1 MTKTVPGSQFS
12 VLRSQPTEVREIPIG
27 ELVIGD
33 GETRK
38 TLDQTTLEEL
48 AASIAQIGVSEPLTV
63 RRLEVPEGW
72 NDGQRFE
79 IVAGQRRFEA
89 SKLAGKTHCPCIV
102 RELTDAEAADLR
114 VISNEQRED
123 LSPLEQALAFRALLD
138 VPGATVESVAAK
150 LAKEPGYVGRR
161 LKLLDAVEPVRAALR
176 AGAIEVGHALELA
189 RLSAEDQVRFL
200 TGLRAGFEIG
210 VQNAIEAGEGVEQ
223 QWVPTPESVA
233 ALRRDIVR
241 RTRVNLADAPFPL
254 VDPALEPFDCQACPK
269 RSGNAQL
276 LFDDCGQD
284 QCLDRSCY
292 DNKTSQWIEH
302 SIKEYGTKPPLH
314 RLTRN
319 YSNDKKLIGAYGLTL
334 VSLAESCESTEAG
347 IWVDGQTRGQTQGF
361 CRNPKCKKHNPESG
375 SRSSEPKKSPEAKK
389 KAEAEK
395 AAQASAIKG
404 EEAYRRRLFEAIGKT
419 PRNVL
424 EPIGKRLIV
433 GILVEDFLQAGDD
446 NTLQEVARVT
456 GIALAAL
463 TEEEKLR
470 PVLMDMSYGSIAL
483 ALLLMQSADEL
494 EAHPWNMREGR
505 KLGLETLALQ
515 VGLDPQDYRDAEPKK
530 KAESSQ
536 FPVPSSQ
543 KTPAKKPASAKIV
556 SVPAKKAVPAKKK
569 VAAKLSPE
577 ARKRIADAQR
587 KRWATSKTAAKKAVK
602 KAPAKKA
609 KGGS

>member
-389 KAEAEK
+389 KAE
-395 AAQASAIKG
+395 
-404 EEAYRRRLFEAIGKT
+404 
-419 PRNVL
+419 
-424 EPIGKRLIV
+424 
-433 GILVEDFLQAGDD
+433 
-446 NTLQEVARVT
+446 EVARVT

>member
-1 MTKTVPGSQFS
+1 MTKTVLNSQS
-12 VLRSQPTEVREIPIG
+12 ADVRDQVKVWDIPIS

-38 TLDQTTLEEL
+38 TLDQATLEEL

-63 RRLEVPEGW
+63 RRLEAPEGW
-72 NDGQRFE
+72 NDGRRFE

-102 RELTDAEAADLR
+102 RELSDAEAADWA
-114 VISNEQRED
+114 VISNLQRED
-123 LSPLEQALAFRALLD
+123 LDPLEEALAFNVLLCA
-138 VPGATVESVAAK
+138 PGATVESVAAK
-150 LAKEPGYVGRR
+150 LAKEPSYVGRR
-161 LKLLDAVEPVRAALR
+161 LKLLDVVEPVRAALR
-176 AGAIEVGHALELA
+176 AGAVEVGHALELA

-200 TGLRAGFEIG
+200 SSLRVGFDLD
-210 VQNAIEAGEGVEQ
+210 VQAVIDSGEDIEQ
-223 QWVPTPESVA
+223 QWSATPVSVA

-241 RTRVNLADAPFPL
+241 KTRVNLADAPFPL

-284 QCLDRSCY
+284 QCTDRGCY
-292 DNKTSQWIEH
+292 DSKTSQWIEH
-302 SIKEYGTKPPLH
+302 LIKEYGTKPTLH

-319 YSNDKKLIGAYGLTL
+319 YTNDKKVLGAHGLIL
-334 VSLAESCESTEAG
+334 VDLSESCESVESG
-347 IWVDGQTRGQTQGF
+347 IWIDGQTRGQTQLF
-361 CRNPKCKKHNPESG
+361 CRNQKCKKHYPASG

-389 KAEAEK
+389 KLEAEK
-395 AAQASAIKG
+395 AVQASAIKE

-446 NTLQEVARVT
+446 NTLQEVAHVT

-463 TEEEKLR
+463 TDEEKLR

-483 ALLLMQSADEL
+483 ALLLMQSAHEL

-515 VGLDPQDYRDAEPKK
+515 VGLDPQDYRDAVPKNKPEPKAAKPATK
-530 KAESSQ
+530 KAETA
-536 FPVPSSQ
+536 
-543 KTPAKKPASAKIV
+543 KTPAP
-556 SVPAKKAVPAKKK
+556 KKAVPAKKK
-569 VAAKLSPE
+569 VAAKLS
-577 ARKRIADAQR
+577 AADRKRIADAQR
-587 KRWATSKTAAKKAVK
+587 KRWATPQKAAKKATK